1 MEIELFQR
9 LGAALAIGFLVGV
22 ERGWHSRALAEGA
35 RTAGIRTYTLI
46 GLLGG
51 VAGEL
56 SRSLGGWALVAIGFP
71 FAAAFILF
79 KQREQH
85 DENDYSV
92 TGVVAGLLVF
102 SLGAYATAGDWRTAS
117 AAAVAATALL
127 AFKGGLHTW
136 LERLTWAE
144 LRSALIL
151 LAMTFVALPLL
162 PDRSFGPYDAV
173 NPRELWMLT
182 IVIAGL
188 SYLAYAAIRLFGPS
202 RGVLLGAA
210 LGALVS
216 STVTTL
222 DLARRFKA
230 GEEGLLTLT
239 GAALVAGGV
248 MAVRMGAV
256 VAALS
261 PMLLWRVAPALGAFA
276 LVSAGIGL
284 LLGGRGR
291 GQSPGGAGTLQNPFE
306 LWSVLRF
313 AVLLGVIMAAAKVLA
328 MRYGAAGL
336 EPLAAAAGLAD
347 VDAMTM
353 TAARMTGQ
361 GLDLGV
367 AATVVLIAG
376 GANTLSKGV
385 IAGAVGGVRFGAIY
399 LGGSALA
406 ALAAAAVLMLSA

>member
-56 SRSLGGWALVAIGFP
+56 SKPLGGWALAAIGFP

-79 KQREQH
+79 KQREQA
-85 DENDYSV
+85 DEGDYSV

-102 SLGAYATAGDWRTAS
+102 ALGAYATLVDWRAAS

-127 AFKGGLHTW
+127 AFKGVLHAW
-136 LERLTWAE
+136 VEKLTWAE
-144 LRSALIL
+144 LRGALIL

-162 PDRSFGPYDAV
+162 PDQSFGPYGAV
-173 NPRELWMLT
+173 NPRELWLLT

-188 SYLAYAAIRLFGPS
+188 SYLAYAAIKLFGPS

-210 LGALVS
+210 LGSLVS
-216 STVTTL
+216 STVATL
-222 DLARRFKA
+222 DLSRRFKA
-230 GEEGLLTLT
+230 GEEGLFTLT

-248 MAVRMGAV
+248 MAVRMAAIVAV
-256 VAALS
+256 LA
-261 PMLLWRVAPALGAFA
+261 PMMLWRLAPALGAFA
-276 LVSAGIGL
+276 AVSAGIGL
-284 LLGGRGR
+284 VLGGRGR
-291 GQSPGGAGTLQNPFE
+291 GQSPGGPGTLQNPFE
-306 LWSVLRF
+306 LGSVLRF
-313 AVLLGVIMAAAKVLA
+313 AVLLGVLMAAAKVLA
-328 MRYGAAGL
+328 VRYGAAGL

-376 GANTLSKGV
+376 AANTLSKGV
-385 IAGAVGGVRFGAIY
+385 IAGVVGGIRFGAIY

-406 ALAAAAVLMLSA
+406 ALTAAAVLTLSA

>member
-51 VAGEL
+51 VSGEL

-79 KQREQH
+79 KQREQTDEH
-85 DENDYSV
+85 DHSV

-102 SLGAYATAGDWRTAS
+102 SLGAYATAGDWRAAS
-117 AAAVAATALL
+117 AAAVAATVLL
-127 AFKGGLHTW
+127 AFKGVLHAW
-136 LERLTWAE
+136 VEKLTWPE
-144 LRSALIL
+144 LRSALVL

-162 PDRSFGPYDAV
+162 PDASFGPYEAV
-173 NPRELWMLT
+173 NPRELWLLT

-188 SYLAYAAIRLFGPS
+188 SYVAYAAIKLFGPS

-210 LGALVS
+210 LGSLVS
-216 STVTTL
+216 STVATL

-230 GEEGLLTLT
+230 GEAGLFTLT

-248 MAVRMGAV
+248 MAVRMAAIVAV
-256 VAALS
+256 LAPL
-261 PMLLWRVAPALGAFA
+261 MLWRLAPALGAFA

-284 LLGGRGR
+284 VLGGRGR
-291 GQSPGGAGTLQNPFE
+291 GQSTGGTGTLQNPFE
-306 LWSVLRF
+306 FGSVLRF
-313 AVLLGVIMAAAKVLA
+313 AVLLGVLMTAAKALGVL
-328 MRYGAAGL
+328 YGAAGL
-336 EPLAAAAGLAD
+336 APLAAAAGLAD

-353 TAARMTGQ
+353 TAARMSGQ
-361 GLDLGV
+361 GLDVGV
-367 AATVVLIAG
+367 AATTVLIAG
-376 GANTLSKGV
+376 GANTLSKGA

-399 LGGSALA
+399 IGGSAVA
-406 ALAAAAVLMLSA
+406 AVAAAAVLMMLT